1 MRTRHPYP
9 NPERRACLRQG
20 ALAAIAMTTPWLTTP
35 SFAKSPMAPPAEV
48 RSHLP
53 GAVLRGSGGLRFVG
67 LRVYHARLWVQDG
80 FSAADYMQHN
90 LALELEYE
98 RKLKGHLISERSIT
112 EIRKL
117 QDISDDKA
125 QAWLALLL
133 PLFPDVGRGDR
144 ITGIQRPG
152 ASSLFYVNGQPRGDI
167 QDTELS
173 QAFFSIWFSPRT
185 SEPQL
190 RSALLKL

>member
-1 MRTRHPYP
+1 MAAP
-9 NPERRACLRQG
+9 N
-20 ALAAIAMTTPWLTTP
+20 
-35 SFAKSPMAPPAEV
+35 EV

-67 LRVYHARLWVQDG
+67 LRVYAARLWVENG
-80 FSAADYMQHN
+80 FSAADYMQHP

-98 RKLKGHLISERSIT
+98 RQLKGQLISERSIA

-117 QDISDDKA
+117 QNISDEKA
-125 QAWLALLL
+125 QAWLAVLL
-133 PLFPDVGRGDR
+133 PLFPDVGQGDR

-152 ASSLFYVNGQPRGDI
+152 ASSLFYVNGQRRGDI
-167 QDTELS
+167 QDTDLS

-185 SEPQL
+185 SEPKL
-190 RSALLKL
+190 RLALLKP